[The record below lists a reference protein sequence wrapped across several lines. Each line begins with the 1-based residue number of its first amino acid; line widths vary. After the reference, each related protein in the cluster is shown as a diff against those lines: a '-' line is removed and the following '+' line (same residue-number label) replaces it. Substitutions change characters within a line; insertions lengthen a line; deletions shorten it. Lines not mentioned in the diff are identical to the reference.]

1 MTRSALR
8 ITAVVSLFFGVAF
21 SMILDG
27 QVFRQAVIAAA
38 SGCVA
43 AVCAWQSER
52 GIRTK
57 GRMMIIAWLGLAM
70 TILSILAMSSAK
82 RSQDRFNQL
91 IEKVKV
97 LREK

>member
-8 ITAVVSLFFGVAF
+8 ITAVVALFFGVAF

-27 QVFRQAVIAAA
+27 QVFRQAVITAV
-38 SGCVA
+38 SGCLA
-43 AVCAWQSER
+43 GVCAWLSER
-52 GIRTK
+52 GKRKK

-70 TILSILAMSSAK
+70 TILSILAMPSAK

-91 IEKVKV
+91 IEKAKA
-97 LREK
+97 LREE